1 MVDPKTKFSLI
12 LLGEGSVGK
21 TCLIKKYND
30 GTFEDS
36 HFVTMG
42 IDFISKQVQPKAAH
56 TMLHIKVWDTAGQEK
71 FRTLTHGFYQNGQG
85 IMIVYDVTS
94 A

>member
-42 IDFISKQVQPKAAH
+42 IDFISKQV
-56 TMLHIKVWDTAGQEK
+56 
-71 FRTLTHGFYQNGQG
+71 
-85 IMIVYDVTS
+85 
-94 A
+94 